1 MDLRQSLRNLFEVE
15 IVTPQGLDAEALKFI
30 RANSDP
36 DYFFTGI
43 QRNPHGLLELSV
55 VENFLALYAESTYGN
70 DATFLLGELQYAKR
84 KYLKARA
91 TLESLAKKP
100 GYPLASD
107 VAQLLRYIDHELE
120 LCKVSPS
127 RCIN

>member
-1 MDLRQSLRNLFEVE
+1 
-15 IVTPQGLDAEALKFI
+15 
-30 RANSDP
+30 
-36 DYFFTGI
+36 
-43 QRNPHGLLELSV
+43 V
-55 VENFLALYAESTYGN
+55 VENFPALYAESTYGN

-107 VAQLLRYIDHELE
+107 VAQLLRYIDRELE
-120 LCKVSPS
+120 LCKVAPS